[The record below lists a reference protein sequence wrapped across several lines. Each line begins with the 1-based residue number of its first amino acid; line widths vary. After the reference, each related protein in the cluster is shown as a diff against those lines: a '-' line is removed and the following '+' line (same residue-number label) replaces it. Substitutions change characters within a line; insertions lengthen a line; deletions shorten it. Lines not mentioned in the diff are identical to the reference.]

1 MSYLGKEVSTEYSS
15 DSQYVSSEEH
25 YTPFPS
31 LTMSKKIELEKY
43 IHNGEVTYNIST
55 FSERLAS
62 YDAVAGFVPNPSRD
76 DSGNR
81 RFLSQDLR
89 SLSSEP
95 DIIEPEEQQ
104 QEDVSKQNPII
115 GCCLML

>member
-1 MSYLGKEVSTEYSS
+1 MSYLGKEVVTEYSS
-15 DSQYVSSEEH
+15 ESDYVSSEEH

-43 IHNGEVTYNIST
+43 IHNGQVTYNIST
-55 FSERLAS
+55 F
-62 YDAVAGFVPNPSRD
+62 
-76 DSGNR
+76 
-81 RFLSQDLR
+81 
-89 SLSSEP
+89 SEP

-104 QEDVSKQNPII
+104 QEEQQQQDVSKQNPII

>member
-1 MSYLGKEVSTEYSS
+1 MSYLGKEVVTEYSS

-55 FSERLAS
+55 FSEPDVIEPERIATQS
-62 YDAVAGFVPNPSRD
+62 
-76 DSGNR
+76 
-81 RFLSQDLR
+81 LR
-89 SLSSEP
+89 SLSSEQK
-95 DIIEPEEQQ
+95 EEQQ
-104 QEDVSKQNPII
+104 QQDVSKQNPII

>member
-1 MSYLGKEVSTEYSS
+1 MSSEIDLGDEVITEYADDS
-15 DSQYVSSEEH
+15 DYVSSEEH

-43 IHNGEVTYNIST
+43 IHNGQVTYNIST

-62 YDAVAGFVPNPSRD
+62 
-76 DSGNR
+76 
-81 RFLSQDLR
+81 QDLR

-95 DIIEPEEQQ
+95 DIPERVTPSPLRTSSEQNEQQTEQQ
-104 QEDVSKQNPII
+104 QQDVSKQYENN
-115 GCCLML
+115 GCCLLL

>member
-62 YDAVAGFVPNPSRD
+62 SRD

-95 DIIEPEEQQ
+95 DIIEPENQQ
-104 QEDVSKQNPII
+104 QDVSKQNPII

>member
-1 MSYLGKEVSTEYSS
+1 MSYLGKEVVTEYSS

-55 FSERLAS
+55 FSEPDVIEPERIATQRI
-62 YDAVAGFVPNPSRD
+62 PSESRE
-76 DSGNR
+76 SLTR
-81 RFLSQDLR
+81 SLR
-89 SLSSEP
+89 SLSSE
-95 DIIEPEEQQ
+95 QQ
-104 QEDVSKQNPII
+104 QPESVNKESII
-115 GCCLML
+115 GCCLLL

>member
-43 IHNGEVTYNIST
+43 IHNGEITYNIST
-55 FSERLAS
+55 FSE
-62 YDAVAGFVPNPSRD
+62 
-76 DSGNR
+76 
-81 RFLSQDLR
+81 
-89 SLSSEP
+89 P
-95 DIIEPEEQQ
+95 DIPKLENQQTEQDN
-104 QEDVSKQNPII
+104 QENSKQYENN
-115 GCCLML
+115 GCCLLL

>member
-1 MSYLGKEVSTEYSS
+1 MSYLGKEVVMRASALSGGTPITEYSS

-43 IHNGEVTYNIST
+43 IHNGQVTYNIST

-62 YDAVAGFVPNPSRD
+62 
-76 DSGNR
+76 
-81 RFLSQDLR
+81 QDLR

-95 DIIEPEEQQ
+95 DVIEPEEQQ
-104 QEDVSKQNPII
+104 QQQESVNKESII
-115 GCCLML
+115 GCCLLL

>member
-43 IHNGEVTYNIST
+43 IHNGQVTYNIST
-55 FSERLAS
+55 FSERLA
-62 YDAVAGFVPNPSRD
+62 
-76 DSGNR
+76 
-81 RFLSQDLR
+81 SQDLR

-104 QEDVSKQNPII
+104 QEEQQQQDVSKQNPII

>member
-31 LTMSKKIELEKY
+31 LTMSKKMELEKY

-55 FSERLAS
+55 FSE
-62 YDAVAGFVPNPSRD
+62 
-76 DSGNR
+76 
-81 RFLSQDLR
+81 
-89 SLSSEP
+89 P
-95 DIIEPEEQQ
+95 DVIEPGQKEEQQ
-104 QEDVSKQNPII
+104 QQDVSKQNPII
-115 GCCLML
+115 GCCLLL